1 MTQLDKSALKAH
13 NNLLAMF
20 LVYLLLDAFLVAVSQ
35 DLWAIGRILITA
47 IVMYLVLQG
56 YRWAKWVLI
65 GLLSLLV
72 VALIALIVALYS
84 KLSLLLI
91 IGSIVIVVLSV
102 VINIYLVLSNNLQR
116 YFSYKRQASKG

>member
-47 IVMYLVLQG
+47 IVMYFVLQG